1 MFPTRIREPFAFVD
15 LPVRQATILLMK
27 HAVPAFLLLSAF
39 ATQVPAQPMDA
50 HQLVAMLGEQACR
63 TLWQFH
69 PVSATAS
76 GCHDYD
82 SLLGRYSA
90 ADVARFARRLKEQL
104 KSCEQILPEWLTADE
119 QIDHELL
126 ISNIRMELFR
136 LEQVPSWKR
145 NPQFYADECVEGVYY
160 PLLRDFAPLEDRA
173 GLAIRRLR
181 AVPRVM
187 AEAARNVKNPPAT
200 YAGAAIGELASGEE
214 FFAQVARNLG
224 EQFPDLKPALDLS
237 SARAVKAMKGYQE
250 RLQKLLPGLA
260 DNFAMG
266 KANYDYVLKTDQFFD
281 FDSDSLLRIGEK
293 TLNWSDSLIQLRAAD
308 KTRYDS
314 LHPARADEYEPPPAG
329 FSRADYLAYEDAEA
343 ETMRAWTAREF
354 ATVPEYVGD
363 IRATETPGFLL
374 GIIPG
379 LAMEPPAPL
388 DSVQTS
394 YMYLG
399 VLPDPF
405 DSSDRE
411 RYWNTVRRHG
421 GRGGLVH
428 EGFPGHHLQLSLANH
443 HPSLIR
449 RMQGNNTL
457 IEGWALY
464 CEQAVTEQGLYP
476 DDGFLSLRWLGGVRF
491 RAARVILDVK
501 LHTGQMTYDQAVQF
515 MCENFGGDTAFF
527 QGEVRR
533 YCLQP
538 TQPMSYLVGKTQI
551 LALRRECEE
560 RLGDDFSL
568 RNFHD
573 RLLAEGSIPV
583 SLIRRKLL
591 AD

>member
-1 MFPTRIREPFAFVD
+1 
-15 LPVRQATILLMK
+15 
-27 HAVPAFLLLSAF
+27 
-39 ATQVPAQPMDA
+39 MDA
-50 HQLVAMLGEQACR
+50 HQLLIAYGEQACR

-82 SLLGRYSA
+82 TLLGRYSPP
-90 ADVARFARRLKEQL
+90 DVARTARQLKEQL
-104 KSCEQILPEWLTADE
+104 KYCEQLQPDWLTTDE
-119 QIDHELL
+119 QIDLELL
-126 ISNIRMELFR
+126 ASNIRMELFR
-136 LEQVPSWKR
+136 LEQVPTWRR
-145 NPQFYADECVEGVYY
+145 NPQFYADECVQGVYY
-160 PLLRDFAPLEDRA
+160 LLLREFAPLEDRA
-173 GLAIRRLR
+173 RLAIRRLEQ
-181 AVPRVM
+181 VPRVLR
-187 AEAARNVKNPPAT
+187 EAARNVKNPPAT
-200 YAGAAIGELASGEE
+200 YAIAAIGELSSGAD
-214 FFAQVARNLG
+214 FFAQAARNLG
-224 EQFPDLKPALDLS
+224 EQFPDLKPRLD
-237 SARAVKAMKGYQE
+237 RAAEEAIRSMKSYRE
-250 RLQKLLPGLA
+250 RLQRLLSGLA

-266 KANYDYVLKTDQFFD
+266 EANYDYMLKTDQFFD
-281 FDSDSLLRIGEK
+281 FDSDSLLRIGE
-293 TLNWSDSLIQLRAAD
+293 LALSWSDSLIQCRTAA
-308 KTRYDS
+308 KARRDS
-314 LHPARADEYEPPPAG
+314 LVPQPIASGEAPPDNL
-329 FSRADYLAYEDAEA
+329 SRADYLAYEDAEA
-343 ETMRAWTAREF
+343 ETMRAWTTREF
-354 ATVPEYVGD
+354 ATVPNYVGD
-363 IRATETPGFLL
+363 IRAVETPGFLL

-394 YMYLG
+394 YLYLG
-399 VLPDPF
+399 ALPDPF
-405 DSSDRE
+405 STSDRE
-411 RYWNTVRRHG
+411 RYWGIIKRHG

-443 HPSLIR
+443 HSSLIR
-449 RMQGNNTL
+449 QMQGNTTL

-501 LHTGQMTYDQAVQF
+501 LHTGQMTYDQAVDF
-515 MCENFGGDTAFF
+515 MCDRFGPDTAYF

-551 LALRRECEE
+551 LALRQEYRD
-560 RLGDDFSL
+560 RMGDSFS
-568 RNFHD
+568 RRDFHD

-591 AD
+591 TD